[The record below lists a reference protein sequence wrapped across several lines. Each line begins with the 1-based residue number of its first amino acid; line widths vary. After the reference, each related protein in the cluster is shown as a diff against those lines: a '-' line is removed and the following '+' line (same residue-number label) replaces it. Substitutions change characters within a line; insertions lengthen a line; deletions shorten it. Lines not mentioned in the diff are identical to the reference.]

1 MENVTLFE
9 LHRDILE
16 IKEQLKIIETW
27 ASSEMKTLDKF
38 MNEVDKRVIRME
50 ARAAALSI
58 TTGGLMGLVGE
69 FISRVLSQ

>member
-1 MENVTLFE
+1 MENITLFE

-16 IKEQLKIIETW
+16 IKEQLRIIQNWT
-27 ASSEMKTLDKF
+27 STEMKALDVF

-69 FISRVLSQ
+69 FIARLLSQ